1 MECQRLQWEHLQ
13 QLDNAMVD
21 LREAAA
27 EYSDL
32 VGNSTDIA
40 DVLDTTQMAIE
51 KQQERYHL
59 VLRS

>member
-1 MECQRLQWEHLQ
+1 
-13 QLDNAMVD
+13 MVD

-59 VLRS
+59 VVCS